1 MTCWVE
7 LEDFDECKS
16 SCWAHELSLCWW
28 DCLLASHSLNCK
40 LLIRWT
46 TQQSLT
52 THNNGAFLIP
62 GGYENFH
69 SHYPELCTESKSVDL
84 SEDKSERGVSSHC
97 DKLGSHHK
105 PDYDQVRE
113 KKASFCFLSSTHF
126 HRNHF
131 LLTVGVSATTPLQIW
146 VEICK
151 KDRYY
156 SLYITQ
162 PSIYLNQRAPLQSFK
177 DIQRT
182 SEVLLCLT
190 FGLLFSFCDKVKRC
204 LYTTCLS
211 SGGESVLSVSVLIS
225 VYCCYFSGTAGGDLA
240 FPIPGQCLSR
250 L

>member
-7 LEDFDECKS
+7 LEDFDTESQAVELMNTLPLLVGFS
-16 SCWAHELSLCWW
+16 SCL
-28 DCLLASHSLNCK
+28 SHSELQHVK

-105 PDYDQVRE
+105 PDYDQVSE
-113 KKASFCFLSSTHF
+113 KKASCCFLISTHF

-131 LLTVGVSATTPLQIW
+131 LLTVGVSVTTPLQIW
-146 VEICK
+146 VKIRK

-156 SLYITQ
+156 F
-162 PSIYLNQRAPLQSFK
+162 IYTVYNPTIHLSKPKSPLTNLQRHPT
-177 DIQRT
+177 DIWGPFM
-182 SEVLLCLT
+182 S
-190 FGLLFSFCDKVKRC
+190 
-204 LYTTCLS
+204 
-211 SGGESVLSVSVLIS
+211 
-225 VYCCYFSGTAGGDLA
+225 DLWSA
-240 FPIPGQCLSR
+240 VQFLW
-250 L
+250 